1 MTLSILT
8 AADGAGWEAALLAG
22 AGAAGIAVSR
32 RCVDVVELLAVASSG
47 QARAVLV
54 DAQLRRL
61 DPEVVDRLHAVG
73 LAVVGVTVDGSQAE
87 IDRLS
92 SCGIGRSV
100 PSDASVATIRAVLD
114 QALEERRGTDP
125 AADQRAF
132 AVPAPAAAPA
142 SAAPAAADPAD
153 PADFAD
159 LAEGSAERVSGKVV
173 AVWGPT
179 GAPGRTTVAANLAV
193 ELGQL
198 GASSLLIDLDVYGG
212 VLGNVFGLLDDSP
225 GLVAAC
231 RQAQG
236 HRLDP
241 TGLAALCW
249 QLSPTTRVLT
259 GISRPD
265 RWPELRPSAVAAVLE
280 VARAVFDYTVLDLG
294 FAVDSDE
301 ELSYDTVAPRR
312 NGATLAA
319 LAAADLVLV
328 IGSAEPTG
336 MQRLVRGLAELR
348 DLKLAA
354 PNWVV
359 LNRVRDGVIAGA
371 TNTELTDALRRFTG
385 RPAAA
390 LLPYDLDGLDRAL
403 RDGRTLSE
411 SAPQSPLR
419 HALVELASA
428 ISGRPAPSG
437 RADRRARSR
446 SWTGRSGRRPRLADR

>member
-8 AADGAGWEAALLAG
+8 AADGAGWEAALLAQLG
-22 AGAAGIAVSR
+22 AGAGGLAVSR
-32 RCVDVVELLAVASSG
+32 RCVDVVELVAVASSG
-47 QARAVLV
+47 QARAALV

-61 DPEVVDRLHAVG
+61 DPDVVDRLHAVG
-73 LAVVGVTVDGSQAE
+73 VAVVGVTVDGSQAE
-87 IDRLS
+87 TARLN
-92 SCGIGRSV
+92 SCGIRFSV
-100 PSDASVATIRAVLD
+100 PADASVAAVRAVLD
-114 QALEERRGTDP
+114 QAMGERAGTDP
-125 AADQRAF
+125 AAGERAF
-132 AVPAPAAAPA
+132 AVPVRQAAPA
-142 SAAPAAADPAD
+142 GM
-153 PADFAD
+153 D
-159 LAEGSAERVSGKVV
+159 LIDSTGASPEPRSGKVV

-179 GAPGRTTVAANLAV
+179 GAPGRTTVAANLAA
-193 ELGQL
+193 ELGLL

-236 HRLDP
+236 RRLDP
-241 TGLAALCW
+241 ARLAALCW
-249 QLSPTTRVLT
+249 QISPAMRVLT
-259 GISRPD
+259 GISRAD
-265 RWPELRPSAVAAVLE
+265 RWPELRPAAVEAVLE
-280 VARAVFDYTVLDLG
+280 VARGMVEYTVLDLG
-294 FAVDSDE
+294 FAIDSDE
-301 ELSYDTVAPRR
+301 ELSFDTVAPRR

-336 MQRLVRGLAELR
+336 MQRLVRGLTELR
-348 DLKLAA
+348 DLGLAA
-354 PNWVV
+354 PSWVV
-359 LNRVRDGVIAGA
+359 LNRVRDGVIAGS
-371 TNTELTDALRRFTG
+371 TDTELTDALRRFTG

-428 ISGRPAPSG
+428 ISGRPAPTG
-437 RADRRARSR
+437 RGGRRSR
-446 SWTGRSGRRPRLADR
+446 TQARTGR

>member
-1 MTLSILT
+1 
-8 AADGAGWEAALLAG
+8 
-22 AGAAGIAVSR
+22 
-32 RCVDVVELLAVASSG
+32 VDVVELVAVASSG
-47 QARAVLV
+47 QARAALV

-61 DPEVVDRLHAVG
+61 DPDVVDRLHAVG
-73 LAVVGVTVDGSQAE
+73 VAVVGVIAEGSQAE
-87 IDRLS
+87 TDRLNG
-92 SCGIGRSV
+92 CGIRFSV
-100 PSDASVATIRAVLD
+100 PAEASVATIRAVLD
-114 QALEERRGTDP
+114 QALGERTGTDP

-132 AVPAPAAAPA
+132 AVPARHATPAAAA
-142 SAAPAAADPAD
+142 QVG
-153 PADFAD
+153 AD
-159 LAEGSAERVSGKVV
+159 LADGSATPPRGKVL

-193 ELGQL
+193 ELGLL

-236 HRLDP
+236 RRLDP
-241 TGLAALCW
+241 TGLAGLCW
-249 QLSPTTRVLT
+249 QISPAMRVLT
-259 GISRPD
+259 GISRAD
-265 RWPELRPSAVAAVLE
+265 RWPELRPAAVEAVLE
-280 VARAVFDYTVLDLG
+280 VARGLVDHIVLDLG

-301 ELSYDTVAPRR
+301 ELSFDTVAPRR

-348 DLKLAA
+348 DIGLAA
-354 PNWVV
+354 PTWVV
-359 LNRVRDGVIAGA
+359 LNRVRDGVIAGSA
-371 TNTELTDALRRFTG
+371 DTELTDALRRFTG

-419 HALVELASA
+419 LALVELASA
-428 ISGRPAPSG
+428 ISGQPAPAG
-437 RADRRARSR
+437 RGGRRSRARSR
-446 SWTGRSGRRPRLADR
+446 SGR

>member
-8 AADGAGWEAALLAG
+8 AADGAGWEAALLAQLG
-22 AGAAGIAVSR
+22 AGASGLAVSR
-32 RCVDVVELLAVASSG
+32 RCVDVVELVAVASSG
-47 QARAVLV
+47 QARGALV

-61 DPEVVDRLHAVG
+61 DPDVVERLHAVG
-73 LAVVGVTVDGSQAE
+73 VAVVGVIVDGSQAE
-87 IDRLS
+87 AARLH
-92 SCGIGRSV
+92 SCGIRFSV
-100 PSDASVATIRAVLD
+100 SADASVLAVRAVLD
-114 QALEERRGTDP
+114 QALAERAGTDP

-132 AVPAPAAAPA
+132 AVPAREMTPVGVDLI
-142 SAAPAAADPAD
+142 DPAGAG
-153 PADFAD
+153 P
-159 LAEGSAERVSGKVV
+159 EPRRGKVV

-179 GAPGRTTVAANLAV
+179 GAPGRTTVAANLAA
-193 ELGQL
+193 ELGLL
-198 GASSLLIDLDVYGG
+198 GASSLVIDLDVYGG

-236 HRLDP
+236 NRLDSA
-241 TGLAALCW
+241 GLAALCW
-249 QLSPTTRVLT
+249 QLSPAMRVLT
-259 GISRPD
+259 GISRAD
-265 RWPELRPSAVAAVLE
+265 RWPELRPAAVEAVLE
-280 VARAVFDYTVLDLG
+280 VARGMVEYTVLDLG

-301 ELSYDTVAPRR
+301 ELSFDTVAPRR

-348 DLKLAA
+348 DLGLAA
-354 PNWVV
+354 PSWVV
-359 LNRVRDGVIAGA
+359 LNRVRDGVIAGS
-371 TNTELTDALRRFTG
+371 TDTELTDALRRFTG

-419 HALVELASA
+419 RALVELASA
-428 ISGRPAPSG
+428 ISGRPAPAG
-437 RADRRARSR
+437 RGGRRSR
-446 SWTGRSGRRPRLADR
+446 TGSRTGR